1 MEDAQVVCRSQAA
14 GWAARGDPGQAPSLG
29 HPGLPI
35 GRMRGSGHVTS
46 RGPSDLALR
55 LGSLVS
61 SPSRAPL
68 RGPPL

>member
-1 MEDAQVVCRSQAA
+1 MEDAQVICRSQAA
-14 GWAARGDPGQAPSLG
+14 GWATLGDSGRAPSLG

-46 RGPSDLALR
+46 GGPSDPALR

-61 SPSRAPL
+61 SPSQASQ